1 MHTSMT
7 SRLAAEFLGTFVLVF
22 GGAGSAIFA
31 ASVLAGDTINM
42 GIGFVGV
49 SLAFGLTVLTMAYAV
64 GHISGGHFN
73 PAVTLGAVLAG
84 RVEPGAVIPYW
95 IAQLIGGI
103 VAGGVLFL
111 IASGKEGF
119 SAVESGFATNGYGD
133 LSPDGYSLVAVLIAE
148 TVLTAIFLYII
159 LGATD
164 RRAPQGFAPI
174 AIGLALTLI
183 HLVSIPISNTSVN
196 PARSLGVAVYA
207 GSEPLMQVWAFF
219 LAPLLGAAIA
229 GLTYKF
235 VFPDESDHVLEEI
248 GA

>member
-1 MHTSMT
+1 VHTSMT

-95 IAQLIGGI
+95 IAQLIGG
-103 VAGGVLFL
+103 VAAGGVLFL

-119 SAVESGFATNGYGD
+119 SAVESGFATNGYGA
-133 LSPDGYSLVAVLIAE
+133 LSPDGYSLTAVLIAE

>member
-42 GIGFVGV
+42 GIGFLGV
-49 SLAFGLTVLTMAYAV
+49 ALAFGLAVLTMAYAV

-95 IAQLIGGI
+95 IAQLIGG
-103 VAGGVLFL
+103 VAAGGVLFL

-119 SAVESGFATNGYGD
+119 SAVESGFATNGYGA
-133 LSPDGYSLVAVLIAE
+133 LSPDGYSLTAVLIAE

>member
-95 IAQLIGGI
+95 IAQLIGG
-103 VAGGVLFL
+103 VAAGGVLFL

-119 SAVESGFATNGYGD
+119 SAVESGFATNGYGA

-148 TVLTAIFLYII
+148 TVLTAIFLYVI

-248 GA
+248 GR

>member
-103 VAGGVLFL
+103 AAGGVLYL

-119 SAVESGFATNGYGD
+119 SAVESGFATNGYGA

-148 TVLTAIFLYII
+148 TVLTAIFLYVI

-229 GLTYKF
+229 GVTYKF
-235 VFPDESDHVLEEI
+235 VFPDESDHVMEEI
-248 GA
+248 GR